1 MQIASAML
9 HLERERHNTPLITFG
24 LIFQVCT
31 GVAKSGPQVPNLFV
45 PAFAPTPGL
54 ACKILTTWGP
64 TLLAIPVGRR
74 SCCAIRI
81 VRVQLALDVGWPVAA
96 CGGDGAT
103 AGILSDVCN
112 KRPDRAAAPNPI
124 SMSSSNKKK
133 VLASLT
139 QAVVAKLSWLF
150 FGHLASSRSVMR
162 RARGPTAAWKE
173 GIVRAD

>member
-9 HLERERHNTPLITFG
+9 HLERETQRSDISSVHRGRQEWAAGSKP
-24 LIFQVCT
+24 
-31 GVAKSGPQVPNLFV
+31 FV
-45 PAFAPTPGL
+45 PAFAPMPGL
-54 ACKILTTWGP
+54 VCKILMTWGP
-64 TLLAIPVGRR
+64 TLLVIPVGRR

-81 VRVQLALDVGWPVAA
+81 VRVQLALDDGWPAAA

-112 KRPDRAAAPNPI
+112 KRPDRAAPNPI

>member
-1 MQIASAML
+1 M
-9 HLERERHNTPLITFG
+9 
-24 LIFQVCT
+24 CT
-31 GVAKSGPQVPNLFV
+31 GVAKTWPQVPNLLFQHLLQRLAL
-45 PAFAPTPGL
+45 PAKFSRPGAP
-54 ACKILTTWGP
+54 P
-64 TLLAIPVGRR
+64 TLLVMPVGRR

-81 VRVQLALDVGWPVAA
+81 VRVQLALDVGWPAAA

-112 KRPDRAAAPNPI
+112 KRPDRATPNPI

-162 RARGPTAAWKE
+162 RARGGPTAAWKE